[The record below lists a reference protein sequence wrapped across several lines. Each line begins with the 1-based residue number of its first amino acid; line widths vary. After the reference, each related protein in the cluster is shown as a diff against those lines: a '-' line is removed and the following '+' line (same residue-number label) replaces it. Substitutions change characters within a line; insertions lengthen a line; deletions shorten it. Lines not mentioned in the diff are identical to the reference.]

1 MRDGGWSKN
10 KTAREGDW
18 KVNSIVAKE
27 RAMS

>member
-18 KVNSIVAKE
+18 KVNSIVAK
-27 RAMS
+27 